1 MAKYDYVE
9 KAVKV
14 SRREFLGIMGVA
26 GAVLWTG
33 AYAATDLVQDRNK
46 YIKMRIAGLY
56 KDDVKSKVRQSHNNP
71 ALREMY
77 QKFAG
82 KPLSPLAEELLH
94 TRYVDRTKLV

>member
-14 SRREFLGIMGVA
+14 SRREFLGIAGIA

-33 AYAATDLVQDRNK
+33 AYAATDLIQDRNK
-46 YIKMRIAGLY
+46 YIKMRTAGLY

-71 ALREMY
+71 VLGEMY

-94 TRYVDRTKLV
+94 TRYVNRTKLI